1 MLAITKWIV
10 AAAAA
15 LAPRTAL
22 AEPLPAVKNLPPTFE
37 VKALG
42 RHGFFYAGGKY
53 VGEGENRIMAGQM
66 YVEALVPKKVSQ
78 PYPLVLI
85 HGAAQTATNWMQ
97 TPDGRKGW
105 AHYFLEQGYVVYL
118 IDQPARGRSPWHPA
132 ANGGL
137 RMFNV
142 GAIEKQFTATE
153 HYKLWSSADKHTQWP
168 GEGPDKGRAGDPVF
182 DAFYATQVESLAS
195 TEETQTLVRDAFGA
209 LLDRVGPSIL
219 VTHSQSG
226 AFGWIIADAR
236 PALVKGIVALEPAG
250 PPALPSKFAGGSPRT
265 YGLTETPIAYDPEV
279 KDAKAE
285 LVFVTQEKPDAPGL
299 IACAIQKEPARKLP
313 GLAGKP
319 VLVVAAPASY
329 HAESDHCMAKYLVQA
344 GVPAEFVNL
353 ESVGIRGNAHMMM
366 IEKNNLEIA
375 AFVHGWMK
383 KKIR

>member
-1 MLAITKWIV
+1 MYRITALI
-10 AAAAA
+10 AAMAA
-15 LAPRTAL
+15 LLPRAGV
-22 AEPLPAVKNLPPTFE
+22 AQDFPAVKNLPPTVE

-42 RHGFFYAGGKY
+42 RHGFFYVGGKY

-66 YVEALVPKKVSQ
+66 YVEVLVPKKVRR

-105 AHYFLEQGYVVYL
+105 ADYFIEQGYVVYM
-118 IDQPARGRSPWHPA
+118 IDQPARGRSPWHPN

-137 RMFNV
+137 RMFGT

-153 HYKLWSSADKHTQWP
+153 HYKLWSTAEKHTQWP
-168 GEGPDKGRAGDPVF
+168 GEGPGKGRAGDPIF

-195 TEETQTLVRDAFGA
+195 SAETQNLVREAFSA
-209 LLDRVGPSIL
+209 LLDKIGPSIL

-236 PALVKGIVALEPAG
+236 PKLVKGIVALEPAG
-250 PPALPSKFAGGSPRT
+250 PPALASRFAGSGRD
-265 YGLTETPIAYDPEV
+265 YGLTETAIAYDPPV
-279 KDAKAE
+279 KDPKTD
-285 LVFVTQEKPDAPGL
+285 LVFVTQDKPDAPGL
-299 IACAIQKEPARKLP
+299 VACALQKEPARKLP
-313 GLAGKP
+313 NLAGKP
-319 VLVVAAPASY
+319 VLVIAGPASY
-329 HAESDHCMAKYLVQA
+329 HAEGDHCMAKYLVQA

-353 ESVGIRGNAHMMM
+353 ENVGINGNAHMMM